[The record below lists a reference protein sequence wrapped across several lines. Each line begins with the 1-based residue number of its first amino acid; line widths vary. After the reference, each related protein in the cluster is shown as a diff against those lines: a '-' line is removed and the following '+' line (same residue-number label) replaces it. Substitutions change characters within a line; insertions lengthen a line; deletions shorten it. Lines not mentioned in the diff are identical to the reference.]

1 MIGIWENERLKGN
14 PKLSEEYWV
23 KEREKA
29 FFLQIEEEVKSRK
42 ENNGP
47 TP

>member
-1 MIGIWENERLKGN
+1 MIGIAESE
-14 PKLSEEYWV
+14 KLSEEYWV

-29 FFLQIEEEVKSRK
+29 FFLQIEEVVKMRK
-42 ENNGP
+42 KNNGL